1 MDSPSR
7 KRKAISLKTKYQII
21 LAVDE
26 GKKAKKDIGSEF
38 GILPNSLSTIL
49 KNRDAILKHFD
60 SSFLLENSIVLEHIR
75 NLKKLYLS
83 GFRKNMLKMFR
94 YQVLC

>member
-26 GKKAKKDIGSEF
+26 GKKAKKDTGSEF

-60 SSFLLENSIVLEHIR
+60 SSSPSRKHIR